1 MLNRVID
8 NILLNSIRFTDS
20 GSITLNVFEEEGSN
34 KIYFKCIDTGR
45 GFKDLNTSKLFDA
58 FYQSDSYKNH
68 FGLGLYIAK
77 KIVLNYNGEIKAY
90 NNEYNGATV
99 EFYIR
104 ELKE

>member
-1 MLNRVID
+1 M
-8 NILLNSIRFTDS
+8 
-20 GSITLNVFEEEGSN
+20 
-34 KIYFKCIDTGR
+34 
-45 GFKDLNTSKLFDA
+45 FDA
-58 FYQSDSYKNH
+58 FYQSNSYKKH